1 MLDSITPSLRTF
13 RTVIHPTDPSL
24 RVRPILPRRLPRAAA
39 LVLAVLT
46 VVVGSTGAA
55 AQMIPPPP
63 EASSETSDVET
74 DAATETETETGKT
87 TGPVEGLESPRATV
101 ATFDAAMANDD
112 LATAAGV
119 FGRDALPGTDAVRSR
134 TLTTFATILGYL
146 GWRDADQRLM
156 LPATS
161 EGVDATVVLFPWSGR
176 AIEPPTV
183 RSRPLAEALAG
194 DWRIELQ
201 RDADTGWRFT
211 PESVDPD
218 DLDAAI
224 VAINRLRRA
233 NGGADLEAASIDEWI
248 TLNAPP
254 WMLES
259 FLGMAIWQWLA
270 LAAVVL
276 LGLIADLVVRLLTI
290 GFVRRIARRL
300 HPEVDDAAVRRAVRG
315 LGIVAATLVWLLGLS
330 FLGLPLAAFAI
341 LEPAARFALVLSIFW
356 LGWRA
361 TDLVGEIIGARATA
375 TDTRLDDILVPMLRK
390 TIKVLLV
397 VFAMLNLAPMLGL
410 NLGPLLAAIG
420 VGSFGF
426 AFAFKNSLENLFG
439 SVTVILDR
447 PFHVGDWIVIDGVEG
462 TVETVGL
469 RSTRIRT
476 FYNSL
481 VTMPNA
487 NLITTKVD
495 NYGMRKYR
503 RWSTR
508 IGILYGTPVARID
521 AYCEAIRELVREHPY
536 TRKDYY
542 QVWLNGF
549 GDSALEILVYV
560 FWEAPDWQTELRER
574 HRLMLDMMRVADE
587 LGIDFAFPS
596 RTLYLQR
603 GTPPGTPRDAGLDE
617 ADPRTAMRT
626 GRAVVRSVVEG
637 SDWKD
642 ETPPKYR
649 FLTAEETERLDRI
662 DDETRAAEVQRRL
675 EQRERSDLPPQDGHD
690 PERPDFTEQ
699 RDAGG

>member
-1 MLDSITPSLRTF
+1 
-13 RTVIHPTDPSL
+13 V
-24 RVRPILPRRLPRAAA
+24 
-39 LVLAVLT
+39 
-46 VVVGSTGAA
+46 
-55 AQMIPPPP
+55 
-63 EASSETSDVET
+63 
-74 DAATETETETGKT
+74 
-87 TGPVEGLESPRATV
+87 
-101 ATFDAAMANDD
+101 
-112 LATAAGV
+112 
-119 FGRDALPGTDAVRSR
+119 
-134 TLTTFATILGYL
+134 
-146 GWRDADQRLM
+146 
-156 LPATS
+156 
-161 EGVDATVVLFPWSGR
+161 
-176 AIEPPTV
+176 
-183 RSRPLAEALAG
+183 
-194 DWRIELQ
+194 
-201 RDADTGWRFT
+201 
-211 PESVDPD
+211 
-218 DLDAAI
+218 
-224 VAINRLRRA
+224 
-233 NGGADLEAASIDEWI
+233 
-248 TLNAPP
+248 
-254 WMLES
+254 
-259 FLGMAIWQWLA
+259 
-270 LAAVVL
+270 
-276 LGLIADLVVRLLTI
+276 LTI
-290 GFVRRIARRL
+290 GFVRRLARRL
-300 HPEVDDAAVRRAVRG
+300 HAEVDDASVRRTVRG
-315 LGIVAATLVWLLGLS
+315 LGIVGTTLVWLAGLS
-330 FLGLPLAAFAI
+330 LLGLPLAAFSI

-361 TDLVGEIIGARATA
+361 TDLVGEVIGARATR
-375 TDTRLDDILVPMLRK
+375 TDTRLDDILVPMVRK

-503 RWSTR
+503 RWSTKV
-508 IGILYGTPVARID
+508 GILYGTPVARID
-521 AYCEAIRELVREHPY
+521 AFCEAIRELVREHPY

-549 GDSALEILVYV
+549 GDSALEVLVYV

-574 HRLMLDMMRVADE
+574 HRLMLDIIRVADE

-603 GTPPGTPRDAGLDE
+603 GTPPGTPRDAGLDD
-617 ADPRTAMRT
+617 ADPRAAMRT
-626 GRAVVRSVVEG
+626 GRAAVRTVVEDA
-637 SDWKD
+637 DWR
-642 ETPPKYR
+642 EEIPAKYR
-649 FLTAEETERLDRI
+649 FLTAEETARIDRI
-662 DDETRAAEVQRRL
+662 DDEERAAEVERRL
-675 EQRERSDLPPQDGHD
+675 EQRERTDLPSQDGDD
-690 PERPDFTEQ
+690 PERADFTEQ

>member
-1 MLDSITPSLRTF
+1 MTIPTASCPPARVAPS
-13 RTVIHPTDPSL
+13 
-24 RVRPILPRRLPRAAA
+24 RRLLPAI
-39 LVLAVLT
+39 LLT
-46 VVVGSTGAA
+46 IAVVVPTTAA
-55 AQMIPPPP
+55 RTQDVPPPAA
-63 EASSETSDVET
+63 EDIDVASSPSS
-74 DAATETETETGKT
+74 
-87 TGPVEGLESPRATV
+87 PPRGLESARAAVT
-101 ATFDAAMANDD
+101 TFETAMQDSD
-112 LATAAGV
+112 FATAATV
-119 FGRDALPGTDAVRSR
+119 FPPDSLPATDAVRR
-134 TLTTFATILGYL
+134 RALTTFSAILGHL
-146 GWRDADQRLM
+146 GWQDPDQRLV
-156 LPATS
+156 LPDDS
-161 EGVDATVVLFPWSGR
+161 GDIDATVVLFPWNSR
-176 AIEPPTV
+176 AIEPPTL
-183 RSRPLAEALAG
+183 RSRPLAQALAN
-194 DWRIELQ
+194 DWRIELR
-201 RDADTGWRFT
+201 RDADATWRFT
-211 PESVDPD
+211 TRSVDPAR
-218 DLDAAI
+218 LDEAM

-233 NGGADLEAASIDEWI
+233 AGGAEVETASIDEWI
-248 TLNAPP
+248 GLHAPP

-259 FLGMAIWQWLA
+259 FLGLTVWQWLA
-270 LAAVVL
+270 LAAVIL
-276 LGLIADLVVRLLTI
+276 AGLVADMLVRLLSI
-290 GFVRRIARRL
+290 GFVRRVARRL
-300 HPEVDDAAVRRAVRG
+300 HADVDDTSVRRAVRG
-315 LGIVAATLVWLLGLS
+315 LGIVAATLIWLGGLS
-330 FLGLPLAAFAI
+330 LLGLPLAAFAI
-341 LEPAARFALVLSIFW
+341 LEPAARFAFVLSIFW

-361 TDLVGEIIGARATA
+361 TDLVGEIVGARATA
-375 TDTRLDDILVPMLRK
+375 TDTRLDDIIVPMLRK

-447 PFHVGDWIVIDGVEG
+447 PFQVGDWIVIDGVEG

-487 NLITTKVD
+487 NLITNKVD

-503 RWSTR
+503 RWSTKV
-508 IGILYGTPVARID
+508 GILYGTPVARID
-521 AYCEAIRELVREHPY
+521 AFCEAIRELVREHPY

-574 HRLMLDMMRVADE
+574 HRLMLDMIRVADE

-603 GTPPGTPRDAGLDE
+603 GTPPGAPRDSDLDA
-617 ADPRTAMRT
+617 ADPRAAMRA
-626 GRAVVRSVVEG
+626 GRSAVRSVVADA
-637 SDWKD
+637 DWRD
-642 ETPPKYR
+642 EIPPKYR
-649 FLTAEETERLDRI
+649 FLTAEETDRI
-662 DDETRAAEVQRRL
+662 DGIGDEGRAAAVERRL
-675 EQRERSDLPPQDGHD
+675 EHRERTDLPPQQGQD
-690 PERPDFTEQ
+690 PDRPDFTEQ

>member
-1 MLDSITPSLRTF
+1 
-13 RTVIHPTDPSL
+13 
-24 RVRPILPRRLPRAAA
+24 
-39 LVLAVLT
+39 
-46 VVVGSTGAA
+46 
-55 AQMIPPPP
+55 
-63 EASSETSDVET
+63 
-74 DAATETETETGKT
+74 
-87 TGPVEGLESPRATV
+87 
-101 ATFDAAMANDD
+101 MANGD
-112 LATAAGV
+112 LATAATA
-119 FGRDALPGTDAVRSR
+119 FGPDTLPSTEAVRAR
-134 TLTTFATILGYL
+134 TLTTFASVLGYL
-146 GWRDADQRLM
+146 GWRDADQRLVIPIDDGG
-156 LPATS
+156 L
-161 EGVDATVVLFPWSGR
+161 DATVILFPWRGR

-183 RSRPLAEALAG
+183 RSRPLAEELANE
-194 DWRIELQ
+194 WRIEL
-201 RDADTGWRFT
+201 RHDADAAWRFT

-218 DLDAAI
+218 RLDEAMA
-224 VAINRLRRA
+224 AINRLRRA
-233 NGGADLEAASIDEWI
+233 AGGTDLDAASIDEWI
-248 TLNAPP
+248 ALHAPP
-254 WMLES
+254 WMLET
-259 FLGMAIWQWLA
+259 FIGMTAWQWMA

-276 LGLIADLVVRLLTI
+276 AGLIADMVVRLLTI
-290 GFVRRIARRL
+290 GVVRRVTRRL
-300 HPEVDDAAVRRAVRG
+300 HPDADDVSVRRAVRG
-315 LGIVAATLVWLLGLS
+315 IGVVAATLVWLGGLS
-330 FLGLPLAAFAI
+330 LLGLPLAAFSI
-341 LEPAARFALVLSIFW
+341 LEPAARFAFVLSVFW

-361 TDLVGEIIGARATA
+361 TDLVGEVVGARATR

-503 RWSTR
+503 RWSTKV
-508 IGILYGTPVARID
+508 GILYGTPVARID
-521 AYCEAIRELVREHPY
+521 AYCEAIRELIREHPY

-549 GDSALEILVYV
+549 GESALEILVYV

-574 HRLMLDMMRVADE
+574 HRLMLDMIRVAEE

-603 GTPPGTPRDAGLDE
+603 GTPPGAPRDPGLDA

-626 GRAVVRSVVEG
+626 GRTAVRSVVETA
-637 SDWKD
+637 DWRD

-649 FLTAEETERLDRI
+649 FLTAEETERIDGI
-662 DDETRAAEVQRRL
+662 DDETRAAAVERRL
-675 EQRERSDLPPQDGHD
+675 EQRERTDLPPQDGHD
-690 PERPDFTEQ
+690 PEHPDFTEQ